1 MAANAGGAPGS
12 AMPQAATMHVR
23 RVNVVVHAITK
34 SAVEFAMLREEDVRE
49 GEQRAGTGGESPPTL
64 YFKGKSDDTS
74 SHTVHVRAL
83 NTQPYLEKL

>member
-1 MAANAGGAPGS
+1 MKEPFATRLQFCVQSRKQSLAANAGGAPGS

-49 GEQRAGTGGESPPTL
+49 EEQRARRTGGASPPTL
-64 YFKGKSDDTS
+64 
-74 SHTVHVRAL
+74 
-83 NTQPYLEKL
+83 